1 MRKLILTLFIALIP
15 TFAIAQE
22 LTFDDYYIQ
31 AKENVARIQEKIS
44 GLENTVMMQRED
56 IEGLQE
62 DVDRLITQIDRD
74 TEEIAEKGQKII
86 EQNEKLKMQRK
97 WLIIC
102 SGVFCLFF
110 LVHIA
115 VFIIALKW
123 NIKLPYWLNA
133 II

>member
-1 MRKLILTLFIALIP
+1 MNKKLIILLSIVLFTIP
-15 TFAIAQE
+15 VFSQK
-22 LTFDDYYIQ
+22 TFDDYYMQ
-31 AKENVARIQEKIS
+31 AKENIIKIQERVNE
-44 GLENTVMMQRED
+44 LESTVVLRED
-56 IEGLQE
+56 DIKKLQE
-62 DVDRLITQIDRD
+62 DVDRLVIQVDRD

-86 EQNEKLKMQRK
+86 EQNEKLKIQRK

-102 SGVFCLFF
+102 SVVFCLFF
-110 LVHIA
+110 LVHMA

>member
-110 LVHIA
+110 LVHMA
-115 VFIIALKW
+115 VFFIALKW